1 MVVAMLLIAL
11 GILFFVIASVQG
23 GNLTS
28 FTALIP
34 TVIGLLFLIISFLAR
49 KIPER
54 RSLLMHIAVLLAVLC
69 IAGGAMGIQ
78 SLIEGD
84 LGLSTIEQLI
94 LFILGIDYT
103 INSIKS
109 FKHAR
114 KQRAEMQNR

>member
-1 MVVAMLLIAL
+1 MLLIAL

-49 KIPER
+49 KMPER
-54 RSLLMHIAVLLAVLC
+54 RSLFMHIAVLLAVLC